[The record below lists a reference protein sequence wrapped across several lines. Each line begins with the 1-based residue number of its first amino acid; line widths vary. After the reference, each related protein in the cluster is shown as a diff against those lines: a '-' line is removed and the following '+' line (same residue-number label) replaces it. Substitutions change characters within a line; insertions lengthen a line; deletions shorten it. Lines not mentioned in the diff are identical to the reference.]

1 MIKGITEDILKRVYD
16 FSEMTNEEL
25 RCKFFQKLQECI
37 DLCNN
42 SNDILEWLKSEGL
55 EKEVNELLTQWEQD
69 GTLGKLINVDLFNN
83 LKTELQDKIDNN
95 NLEIDN
101 IKQKDNSVIV
111 NAKFPPK
118 GYTACKMD
126 GVTDDTQAFQSL
138 IDNFSNI
145 VLPQGTLRFT
155 HLVLKSN
162 TKITGL
168 GTGKTFLKPL
178 VSENPN
184 AITLS
189 IGANVDIYLENFSL
203 IGNDENINQ
212 NGLYFNATASTQS
225 PYHGGLWLSRFNNL
239 VIKYFKGTQLVL
251 SGGSN
256 GLLPHQGLVFERVE
270 CNANPNAQTSSALV
284 VQGQSEQIL
293 WLQCAFSGEGCN
305 NVTQFI
311 TTTDGDVGGGSQTFL
326 QCYFGNGKTGIKLE
340 RSKYIKFSNC
350 YFENLEVGHTS
361 NKSCEHIIFENGNYQ
376 LVTTCHNGLDSTSQ
390 ILINKNVLIGTTT
403 LIDGWGVFTYT
414 QNNGCNVVV
423 NERRDRGI
431 QDGTLTVDSLYS
443 RVSNNSTLSNLVS
456 NVLYDEILLVAWD
469 SNGFTIN
476 SGGNID
482 VRSTATVNQFETVV
496 LKRISDK
503 WVVISKTLF

>member
-1 MIKGITEDILKRVYD
+1 MIRGISEDILRRVYD
-16 FSEMTNEEL
+16 FSDMTNEEL

-37 DLCNN
+37 ELCNN
-42 SNDILEWLKSEGL
+42 TSDILDWLKNEGL
-55 EKEVNELLTQWEQD
+55 EKEVNELLSQWEED
-69 GTLGKLINVDLFNN
+69 GTLGEIINVDLFNE
-83 LKTELQDKIDNN
+83 LKTELLAKISET
-95 NLEIDN
+95 NLQIDN

-145 VLPQGTLRFT
+145 TLPQGTLRFT

-189 IGANVDIYLENFSL
+189 VGANVDIYLENFSL
-203 IGNDENINQ
+203 IGNDENLNQ

-239 VIKYFKGTQLVL
+239 IIKYFKGTQLVL
-251 SGGSN
+251 SAGSN

-270 CNANPNAQTSSALV
+270 CNANPNASTSNALV

-305 NVTQFI
+305 NVAQFI
-311 TTTDGDVGGGSQTFL
+311 TTTEGDVGGGSQTFL
-326 QCYFGNGKTGIKLE
+326 QCYFGNGKTGVKLE
-340 RSKYIKFSNC
+340 RSKYIKFTNC

-376 LVTTCHNGLDSTSQ
+376 LVTTCHKGLDSTSE
-390 ILINKNVLIGTTT
+390 IALFKNVLIGTTT
-403 LIDGWGVFTYT
+403 LIDGWGVFTHK
-414 QNNGCNVVV
+414 NNRGCDVVT
-423 NERRDRGI
+423 NERRDRSI
-431 QDGTLTVDSLYS
+431 ASGTLTVDSLYT
-443 RVSNNSTLSNLVS
+443 RVSNNDTLTNLISNT
-456 NVLYDEILLVAWD
+456 LYDEIILVAWGSD
-469 SNGFTIN
+469 GFTVN
-476 SGGNID
+476 TGGNID
-482 VRSTATVNQFETVV
+482 VKQQITVNQFETVV
-496 LKRISDK
+496 LRRISDK
-503 WVVISKTLF
+503 WIIISKSL